1 MRFSC
6 LRAVARAQGRALALG
21 RRRPPFGA
29 GANVALAALHLAGLA
44 LVARLAHW
52 PVWTAPLLLALFSLP
67 QLLPARRGPG
77 GLAPLAPL
85 GLLYAVALLR
95 LAWVYGLRR
104 PVPEALSYAGALA
117 ISAAWAALMALRF
130 VGRLR
135 LGWAGAAAGT
145 AGLLAGQLWRLAP
158 AGVTGSD
165 PFAYF
170 QMALDLAESGT
181 ARHAFPLAVLAANLG
196 LPTLPAVHVG
206 YVLPNAQGL
215 APTVWPPG
223 FSALLAAAY
232 RLGGEAAALTLNA
245 WIGAAAVIL
254 AGGLGVLLAPAP
266 ARWRGL
272 PLAAGGLAAC
282 LVAASPEVFTRLAVP
297 LADGAVLVFTTLA
310 VGIVLAAMVTPVRSL
325 SDSAPAR
332 YALAGALAGLSLAVA
347 FSLRYTQ
354 VLAAPGLLLAAWW
367 GLPRRGPRLPFA
379 VAFAAAALLGSLP
392 DAVYRT
398 GLYGAPW
405 RFGTGELALFSAAA
419 LPEALGRLGSELLA
433 PAEWGWLWPL
443 ALLGAAYAWRRS
455 RRALAVLAAAYG
467 PLLIFHLWYPF
478 LRLRDLLSLY
488 APLAALTALGAGV
501 LLAAAWRWGR
511 RHWPPR
517 AALVAALL
525 LLGAARLAPLLERQ
539 PGFYT
544 FGYLLPEQRWAFEQ
558 LADLTE
564 PGAVVA
570 CSLNSGAVELYGR
583 RLSVRPGGQLQPG
596 AGWSSA
602 QWLAFAAALQAEGR
616 PLYLLADSPELEQPL
631 ADLRAVYALTPV
643 AALLVPVYDAGGGSR
658 NLTVPL
664 YRIELTPDH

>member
-1 MRFSC
+1 MIRFSC
-6 LRAVARAQGRALALG
+6 LRAVARAQGCALALG
-21 RRRPPFGA
+21 RRRPLFGA

-67 QLLPARRGPG
+67 QLLPARRGLG
-77 GLAPLAPL
+77 ALAPL

-95 LAWVYGLRR
+95 LGWVYGLRR
-104 PVPEALSYAGALA
+104 PVPEALSYSGVLA
-117 ISAAWAALMALRF
+117 ISAAWAALMALRA

-135 LGWAGAAAGT
+135 LGWAGAAAG
-145 AGLLAGQLWRLAP
+145 AAALLAWQLWRLAP

-165 PFAYF
+165 PFAYL
-170 QMALDLAESGT
+170 QMALDLAGRGT

-206 YVLPNAQGL
+206 YVLPNAEGL

-254 AGGLGVLLAPAP
+254 TGGLGALLAPAP

-272 PLAAGGLAAC
+272 PLAVGGLAAC

-310 VGIVLAAMVTPVRSL
+310 VGIVLVAGAGPARSL
-325 SDSAPAR
+325 RDLAPAR
-332 YALAGALAGLSLAVA
+332 YALAGALAGFSLAIA

-354 VLAAPGLLLAAWW
+354 ALAAPGLLLAAWW

-379 VAFAAAALLGSLP
+379 VAFAAAALLGALP
-392 DAVYRT
+392 DTVYRT

-419 LPEALGRLGSELLA
+419 LPEALVRLGSELLA

-488 APLAALTALGAGV
+488 APLAALTALGTAA

-517 AALVAALL
+517 AALVAAAL

-544 FGYLLPEQRWAFEQ
+544 FGYLLPEQRRAFEK

-564 PGAVVA
+564 RGAV
-570 CSLNSGAVELYGR
+570 
-583 RLSVRPGGQLQPG
+583 
-596 AGWSSA
+596 
-602 QWLAFAAALQAEGR
+602 
-616 PLYLLADSPELEQPL
+616 
-631 ADLRAVYALTPV
+631 
-643 AALLVPVYDAGGGSR
+643 
-658 NLTVPL
+658 
-664 YRIELTPDH
+664 